1 MLREFLKKGR
11 LRATLGLLERRS
23 NGLRVFKNM
32 LRAAPDIV
40 SQRGAHGE
48 TLLHYAACYRRGFV
62 AALLKAGADVNAR
75 DDDGGRTP
83 LFLTFDNHNHGASVV
98 ACLLEHG
105 ADLDAKD
112 GNGATPLHAA
122 AWKSNAGVCK
132 SLIAAGARINIS
144 DDSIRTPLEFA
155 FKGSAR
161 GHLTCAAMLLDAGA
175 YVNNDTFRAAMTY
188 GSPRS
193 VQLLLSTKPRHRLR
207 HIYNWGLPY
216 YFSVGRRVNRAYIR
230 RIVRAGSYE
239 AYEASQRRG
248 LTNTVRRHVVG
259 GRLPDEMVDIIVD
272 FWGHPG
278 GFPSTE
284 AAALAEA
291 DAATAEAWFCARK
304 ASKLRVEME
313 RLETRLQTAEAEA
326 AAAEAR
332 QAAANARLAG
342 SAPARRWLPPTA
354 GDSSSDD
361 DTEED
366 NLAAV

>member
-1 MLREFLKKGR
+1 
-11 LRATLGLLERRS
+11 
-23 NGLRVFKNM
+23 
-32 LRAAPDIV
+32 
-40 SQRGAHGE
+40 
-48 TLLHYAACYRRGFV
+48 
-62 AALLKAGADVNAR
+62 
-75 DDDGGRTP
+75 
-83 LFLTFDNHNHGASVV
+83 
-98 ACLLEHG
+98 
-105 ADLDAKD
+105 
-112 GNGATPLHAA
+112 
-122 AWKSNAGVCK
+122 
-132 SLIAAGARINIS
+132 
-144 DDSIRTPLEFA
+144 
-155 FKGSAR
+155 
-161 GHLTCAAMLLDAGA
+161 MLLDAGA
-175 YVNNDTFRAAMTY
+175 YVNNDHFRAAMTW

-216 YFSVGRRVNRAYIR
+216 YFDVGRRVNRAYIR

-259 GRLPDEMVDIIVD
+259 GRLPDEMVDIISG

-284 AAALAEA
+284 AAALTEY

-313 RLETRLQTAEAEA
+313 RLERRLQTAEAEA

-342 SAPARRWLPPTA
+342 SRAGPPTA
-354 GDSSSDD
+354 GGTSSESSDD
-361 DTEED
+361 ES
-366 NLAAV
+366 V